1 MKGNSLKGEVAE
13 KLVLTFY
20 KLPQTVIMGTI
31 SNDIVDFNNKTS
43 LLRLYLGYYDGED
56 LERLFDTDSVSTIL
70 ENYTY
75 SQIRARLITTKQSD
89 EDAPYNIGDIVEINK
104 PYMKDGTYQH
114 LLGLIIGKHRVFSE
128 YNNNRTPIYH
138 FSYDILCQLRDY
150 TDGYSYE
157 VRREVSRD
165 LITTNLQSMDS
176 VEGLMKQ
183 LALMVIERPL

>member
-31 SNDIVDFNNKTS
+31 SNDIVDFK
-43 LLRLYLGYYDGED
+43 
-56 LERLFDTDSVSTIL
+56 
-70 ENYTY
+70 
-75 SQIRARLITTKQSD
+75 
-89 EDAPYNIGDIVEINK
+89 
-104 PYMKDGTYQH
+104 H